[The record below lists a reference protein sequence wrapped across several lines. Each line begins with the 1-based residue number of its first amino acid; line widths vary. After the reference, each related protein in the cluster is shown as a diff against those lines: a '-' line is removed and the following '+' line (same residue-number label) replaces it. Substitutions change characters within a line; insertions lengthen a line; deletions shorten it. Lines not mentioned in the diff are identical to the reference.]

1 MRTLCEFEG
10 NEPLAFSNDSRRL
23 AVAGSSTSRILVRDA
38 SSGRTLQVFSGLG
51 VEFSCLAFSPDDRR
65 LAAGNSAGSALVW
78 QLEKT
83 PASGQPPAAPRTSGD
98 PDRAG
103 RVLPP
108 GAVARL
114 GRPDLLHTP
123 KSRWGSTVKFSPDG
137 RWVAT
142 EHRGVLRR
150 WDIES
155 GRLTARMDVSDIW
168 IISRDGRRI
177 IEGGADGYIRIR
189 DSKTGRPLR
198 VFLAH
203 PAGVRSLAL
212 LRKGQLLASGGE
224 RDVRLWNLRDGKQ
237 LHRFEGLPYA
247 VSSLTFSPD
256 GRKLV
261 CHGRKFRWA
270 RSMLHVW
277 QTETGR
283 LIRSL
288 DFSGDK
294 TVFDIRFLSPN
305 RVLLRYSFGTA
316 IWHLDDQTRPR
327 PTPKLP
333 GGRWRSPLSVAPG
346 GRTIA
351 SATVFGSVELR
362 DAKSGKLV
370 RRLERL
376 FSRGKT
382 TSLGEL
388 EHSPDGRLIVASR
401 TEQIGVW
408 QAETG
413 AAMFIL
419 KGHTARLR
427 DLDFSPDS
435 RLLATTSVDNTL
447 RVWDLRTGQVLA
459 QFDASVA
466 TNTLA
471 LSADGKTVLAG
482 HGKSIRV
489 WDVAT
494 GKTVHW
500 WRGHRATVKSIR
512 LVCEGTVLISA
523 DAQGELRAW
532 PSRPGLAK
540 APAIDARVRQLGAR
554 SFRTRSAASAKLER
568 LDLAALP
575 TLWNHRSTADLETRK
590 RVASLLARLR
600 VLGQRSRESY
610 HWTFRPFATSPDGR
624 ILIRG
629 AHRGLESRQAD
640 GWKSLGRQPTP
651 EFLQLARDGRRL
663 LSFTAGG
670 KLLLLDRKTGKLL
683 RSLSHGL
690 KRPGIAAASADL
702 RWIAL
707 AGDKTKLQLI
717 ERSGTRRA
725 WNERNP
731 FGEILALS
739 FSPGGSLLAVGCK
752 DGTIRLLEPRTGKQ
766 LRRLVGHRGPV
777 LSLAWDATGR
787 RLASGAADAAIYIWA
802 IKP

>member
-1 MRTLCEFEG
+1 
-10 NEPLAFSNDSRRL
+10 
-23 AVAGSSTSRILVRDA
+23 
-38 SSGRTLQVFSGLG
+38 
-51 VEFSCLAFSPDDRR
+51 
-65 LAAGNSAGSALVW
+65 
-78 QLEKT
+78 
-83 PASGQPPAAPRTSGD
+83 
-98 PDRAG
+98 
-103 RVLPP
+103 
-108 GAVARL
+108 
-114 GRPDLLHTP
+114 
-123 KSRWGSTVKFSPDG
+123 
-137 RWVAT
+137 
-142 EHRGVLRR
+142 
-150 WDIES
+150 
-155 GRLTARMDVSDIW
+155 
-168 IISRDGRRI
+168 
-177 IEGGADGYIRIR
+177 
-189 DSKTGRPLR
+189 
-198 VFLAH
+198 
-203 PAGVRSLAL
+203 
-212 LRKGQLLASGGE
+212 
-224 RDVRLWNLRDGKQ
+224 
-237 LHRFEGLPYA
+237 
-247 VSSLTFSPD
+247 
-256 GRKLV
+256 
-261 CHGRKFRWA
+261 
-270 RSMLHVW
+270 MLHVW

-670 KLLLLDRKTGKLL
+670 SDGPARPQDRKTTAQPLTWAEEAGHRGRFSRPALD
-683 RSLSHGL
+683 
-690 KRPGIAAASADL
+690 RPGRRQDEAATHRAQRHASRLERAQPVWRDPRAL
-702 RWIAL
+702 LL
-707 AGDKTKLQLI
+707 AGWQPAGCRLQGWHDPFAGAAHWQAVTP
-717 ERSGTRRA
+717 SRR
-725 WNERNP
+725 
-731 FGEILALS
+731 
-739 FSPGGSLLAVGCK
+739 
-752 DGTIRLLEPRTGKQ
+752 TPRTGPLPGMGRYRSATG
-766 LRRLVGHRGPV
+766 LRRRGCGDLHLGHQA
-777 LSLAWDATGR
+777 LTIAC
-787 RLASGAADAAIYIWA
+787 
-802 IKP
+802 